1 VTEPKADPR
10 QALFEL
16 LEEGARTGVFPG
28 AVALVWRAGA
38 VLYDEAHGTLA
49 THPSSSVKDIETT
62 RDTIF
67 DLASLTKVLGTTT
80 IAAQLVSEG
89 VLSLD
94 AEVPEPWRHA
104 CEGATLAHLLEHSS
118 GLASHRDY
126 FTMVEPFDAEKVL
139 HHVISTPRAYP
150 IGAQAIYSDLGFMIL
165 GAWLE
170 RVLERPLDEAFAD
183 RVAYRLGLD
192 DHVLPAI
199 GYRRLFSTS
208 ALRWELERRI
218 APTEVYDRAL
228 HPEGIPSYLPV
239 REATSVAHGAV
250 HDDNAWVMGGVA
262 GHAGLF
268 GTAAAV
274 LEIARAWC
282 EGILPGLDPRVRD
295 RFWQASAV
303 PGSTRRLGWDG
314 TPADGSGST
323 GHAMTDAAVGHTGF
337 TGTSVWVDPASE
349 EGPWIAVLL
358 TNRVHPVRTD
368 DRIKTFRPRFHELAA
383 RLR

>member
-1 VTEPKADPR
+1 
-10 QALFEL
+10 
-16 LEEGARTGVFPG
+16 
-28 AVALVWRAGA
+28 
-38 VLYDEAHGTLA
+38 
-49 THPSSSVKDIETT
+49 
-62 RDTIF
+62 
-67 DLASLTKVLGTTT
+67 
-80 IAAQLVSEG
+80 
-89 VLSLD
+89 
-94 AEVPEPWRHA
+94 VPEPWRHA